1 MFAKVGLPEYS
12 KKKMDHSFF
21 LSPKNQKCV
30 VNNFRLLAN
39 IFCQSCP
46 IASCVIN
53 TVLPHDYFQVTTI
66 ALVDCI
72 HRSITPSPKSQT
84 LHWWI
89 ASIDRSFSRYNKDLA
104 NWCHFHRSLS
114 RGTRFLQIGH
124 AIDQSVAYGIAPRST
139 VVHAT
144 KLAMFMASEHT

>member
-1 MFAKVGLPEYS
+1 
-12 KKKMDHSFF
+12 MDHYFF
-21 LSPKNQKCV
+21 YPKNAL
-30 VNNFRLLAN
+30 NNLDLWQIN
-39 IFCQSCP
+39 IFCPSP
-46 IASCVIN
+46 S
-53 TVLPHDYFQVTTI
+53 LRTTI
-66 ALVDCI
+66 
-72 HRSITPSPKSQT
+72 SIPTQCYHTTISKSQR
-84 LHWWI
+84 LHWKI
-89 ASIDRSFSRYNKDLA
+89 ASIDRSLLLPSHNDCIGGLHPSIDHSVDIIRDLA